1 MHSISS
7 GSGEPSITLAG
18 TNKIQYSCKLKSWR
32 ALWLRIDHFHPFINL
47 FFHNSLSVSRQLGHN
62 ELQREQREAFLYF
75 PPLEMKGRCQKLLHV
90 GSLRG
95 GVFII
100 INQLHEGLFDLA
112 CAVQFKDNGNGG
124 ALIKWQ
130 TVVIFAYSSIKVKK
144 KKKCVPCLQD
154 PHFTLVVSAVKNRI
168 CMFLEAE
175 MENLDY
181 AELSLLMLKAI
192 DL

>member
-112 CAVQFKDNGNGG
+112 CAVQFKDNGNGS

-144 KKKCVPCLQD
+144 KK
-154 PHFTLVVSAVKNRI
+154 
-168 CMFLEAE
+168 
-175 MENLDY
+175 
-181 AELSLLMLKAI
+181 
-192 DL
+192 